1 MGNHDFGSGFACD
14 PALARTRT
22 GYRFVMRRERVVDVA
37 VVLLAVLLGMGLAT
51 ELPTFPEPYDAVA
64 FGLMLAGAVALWFRR
79 RAPVAVAWFVAGL
92 AAVLALAVWAWPG
105 GASGA
110 LPAPESTLL
119 PAAAPFAAYSVA
131 AHRGRSYRLAWLP
144 LVLIAT
150 IACLGAPP
158 SSRVIA
164 VVGVVVTLV
173 GGPALLGRY
182 IAARAEHAEREQR
195 GRAEQAR
202 REERLR
208 LAAEIHDVVSHRVS
222 VMVLQ
227 AGALHLTAADEST
240 RQAASELRTVGC
252 QALDELRD
260 LVGLLSTT
268 GPADH
273 TGAAPLEP
281 LPDLSALVEDPESV
295 GMAVEVVETG
305 HPCLLSP
312 AVGRTAYRAVQ
323 EALTN
328 ARKHAPGAR
337 VRVEVRYTPA
347 GVRVSIHNTAPTRSV
362 DARLTG
368 TGSGAGLLG
377 LRRRV
382 ELVNGTLH
390 AQPCA
395 DGGFE
400 VAATLPSTIQ
410 AGERR

>member
-1 MGNHDFGSGFACD
+1 
-14 PALARTRT
+14 
-22 GYRFVMRRERVVDVA
+22 MRRERVVDVA
-37 VVLLAVLLGMGLAT
+37 VVLLAALLGMASVT
-51 ELPTFPEPYDAVA
+51 QIPTFPEPYDAVA

-79 RAPVAVAWFVAGL
+79 RAPVAVAWFVAAL
-92 AAVLALAVWAWPG
+92 AAVLALAVWVWPG
-105 GASGA
+105 VVSGTM
-110 LPAPESTLL
+110 PAADSTLL

-131 AHRGRSYRLAWLP
+131 AHRSRSYRLAWLP
-144 LVLIAT
+144 LFLTAT

-158 SSRVIA
+158 SARVLA
-164 VVGVVVTLV
+164 VVGLVVTLV
-173 GGPALLGRY
+173 GGPAVLGRY
-182 IAARAEHAEREQR
+182 IAARAEHTEREQR
-195 GRAEQAR
+195 VRAEQAR

-227 AGALHLTAADEST
+227 AGALHLTAADEPT

-268 GPADH
+268 GPVDPA
-273 TGAAPLEP
+273 GAAPLEP
-281 LPDLSALVEDPESV
+281 LPDLSELVEDSASV

-305 HPCLLSP
+305 DPCLLSP

-328 ARKHAPGAR
+328 ARKHSPGAR
-337 VRVEVRYTPA
+337 VRVEVRYLPT
-347 GVRVSIHNTAPTRSV
+347 GVRVSIHNTAPTRPA
-362 DARLTG
+362 DARLTDA
-368 TGSGAGLLG
+368 GSGAGLLG
-377 LRRRV
+377 LRRQV
-382 ELVNGTLH
+382 ELVNGMLH

>member
-1 MGNHDFGSGFACD
+1 
-14 PALARTRT
+14 
-22 GYRFVMRRERVVDVA
+22 MRRERVVDVA
-37 VVLLAVLLGMGLAT
+37 VVLLAVLLGMGSVT
-51 ELPTFPEPYDAVA
+51 QIPTFPEPYDAVA
-64 FGLMLAGAVALWFRR
+64 FGLMLVGAAALWFRR
-79 RAPVAVAWFVAGL
+79 RAPVAVAWFVAAL
-92 AAVLALAVWAWPG
+92 AAVLALAVWVWPG
-105 GASGA
+105 VASGTP
-110 LPAPESTLL
+110 PAPESTLL

-131 AHRGRSYRLAWLP
+131 AHRTRSYRLAWLP
-144 LVLIAT
+144 LVLTAI

-173 GGPALLGRY
+173 GGSAVLGRY
-182 IAARAEHAEREQR
+182 VAARAEHTEREQR
-195 GRAEQAR
+195 VRAEQAR

-227 AGALHLTAADEST
+227 AGALHLTAADEPT
-240 RQAASELRTVGC
+240 RQAANELRTVGC

-260 LVGLLSTT
+260 LVGLLST
-268 GPADH
+268 GPADPA
-273 TGAAPLEP
+273 GAAPLEP
-281 LPDLSALVEDPESV
+281 LPDLSTLVEDSASV
-295 GMAVEVVETG
+295 GMTVEVVETG
-305 HPCLLSP
+305 DPCLLSP
-312 AVGRTAYRAVQ
+312 VVGRTAYRAVQ

-337 VRVEVRYTPA
+337 VRVEVRYLTT
-347 GVRVSIHNTAPTRSV
+347 GVRVSIHNTAPTRAADPRLA
-362 DARLTG
+362 DA
-368 TGSGAGLLG
+368 GSGTGLLG

-400 VAATLPSTIQ
+400 VAAALPSTIQ
-410 AGERR
+410 AGERQ